1 MQFAAK
7 WMDLEGIKVKYVR
20 QRKTN
25 TVCYHLYVESK
36 KYNKLEN
43 KTRSRLIENK
53 PVVTTGERERGRGKI
68 GVGKKKKGLLW
79 DYMKSCV

>member
-1 MQFAAK
+1 M
-7 WMDLEGIKVKYVR
+7 EY
-20 QRKTN
+20 
-25 TVCYHLYVESK
+25 K

-68 GVGKKKKGLLW
+68 GVGKKKKRVIMGLYEIMYVKFLKTVKH
-79 DYMKSCV
+79 YRI